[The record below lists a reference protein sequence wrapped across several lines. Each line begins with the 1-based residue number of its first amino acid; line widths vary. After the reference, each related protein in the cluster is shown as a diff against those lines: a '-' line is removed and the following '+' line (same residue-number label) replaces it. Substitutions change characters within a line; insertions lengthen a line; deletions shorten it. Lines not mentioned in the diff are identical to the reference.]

1 MDPRLLEYYNRELN
15 YLRELGTE
23 FAQQYPK
30 VALRL
35 GMQGIDVADPY
46 VERLL
51 EGFAF
56 LSARINLK
64 YDAEFPRFSQR
75 LLEVVYPN
83 YLAPTPAMCVVE
95 MILPADKASVLDGF
109 TVKRGSQMRAR
120 MSKDERTACEFQTAH
135 NVTLWPIEVTHAR
148 VSGAPPDLPLNSMP
162 VVGKVRGSIRLRMR
176 LTAPIP
182 PERLKL
188 DELTFFLR
196 GTDEVVSRLY
206 ERLFAHCVGVVI
218 SDTERPARIVKYLDK
233 SAVCAEGFSENQS
246 LLPYQSRGFQGYRL
260 LHEYFAFP
268 PRFWFFTVK
277 GLRNTLKSMASGTF
291 DITILLDAECADL
304 EQVIDANYFALN
316 CTPAVN
322 LSPRKADRIAITGER
337 NEYHV
342 VVDRSRPMDHEVY
355 SLTSVE
361 GFSEDNTLAT
371 RFDPFYS
378 TVTGSAR
385 QGHGAYYSVRR
396 EPRLM
401 SDTARRHGPR
411 TSYVGSEVFLSLVD
425 QNEAPFKSNLQQV
438 AVSVLVTNRD
448 LSLIMPLGGDSD
460 FTLVSSAPVAG
471 IRVVRGPSRPTPAI
485 AERDVTWRLI
495 SHLSLNYLALTDL
508 GPAEGA
514 RALRELLD
522 LYAALA
528 EPTVRKQ
535 IEGITSMAIQSV
547 TRRLPGKGPLVFG
560 RGLAGRITVD
570 EAQFSGMNPFLFGA
584 VLEEFFARHVSMNSF
599 TELTLDVASS
609 GKLHTW
615 PPRFG
620 TRPIV

>member
-15 YLRELGTE
+15 YLRELGGE
-23 FAQQYPK
+23 FALQYPK

-56 LSARINLK
+56 LAARIHLK

-83 YLAPTPAMCVVE
+83 YLAPTPSMCVVE
-95 MILPADKASVLDGF
+95 MLMPADKASVLDGF
-109 TVKRGSQMRAR
+109 TVNRGSLMRAR
-120 MSKDERTACEFQTAH
+120 LSKDERTACEFQTAH
-135 NVTLWPIEVTHAR
+135 DVTLWPVEV
-148 VSGAPPDLPLNSMP
+148 VSASVTGAPPDLPLSSMP
-162 VVGKVRGSIRLRMR
+162 LQAKVRASIRLRLR

-206 ERLFAHCVGVVI
+206 ERLFAHCAGVVI
-218 SDTERPARIVKYLDK
+218 SGTERPTKVARYLPP
-233 SAVCAEGFSENQS
+233 SAMRQEGFSEKQA
-246 LLPYQSRGFQGYRL
+246 LLPYQARGFQGYRL

-268 PRFWFFTVK
+268 PRFWFFTVT
-277 GLRNTLKSMASGTF
+277 GMRDTLRTIKDGVF

-304 EQVIDANYFALN
+304 EQVVDANYFALN
-316 CTPAVN
+316 CAPAVN
-322 LSPRKADRIAITGER
+322 LSPRKADRIALTGER

-355 SLTSVE
+355 ALTSVE
-361 GFSEDNTLAT
+361 GFGEDNTFAT

-378 TVTGSAR
+378 TVTGTAR

-411 TSYVGSEVFLSLVD
+411 TSYIGSEVFLSLVD
-425 QNEAPFKSNLQQV
+425 QSEAPFKSDLQQV
-438 AVSVLVTNRD
+438 AVNALVTNRD
-448 LSLIMPLGGDSD
+448 LALIMPLGGDSD
-460 FTLVSSAPVAG
+460 FTLVNSAPVAA

-508 GPAEGA
+508 SANEGA
-514 RALRELLD
+514 RTLRELLE
-522 LYAALA
+522 LYSALA

-535 IEGITSMAIQSV
+535 IDGVTSMSIQSV

-560 RGLAGRITVD
+560 RGLAGRITID
-570 EAQFSGMNPFLFGA
+570 ETQFSGMNPFLFGA
-584 VLEEFFARHVSMNSF
+584 VMEEFFARHVSINSF
-599 TELTLDVASS
+599 TELTLDVTSS
-609 GKLHTW
+609 GTLHTW